1 MYLSLLLR
9 GSLDALKAS
18 FEIIEEFLLKRN
30 QELQGDIGFLIS
42 SLKPLEDLS
51 RLCASKPALIANNQ

>member
-9 GSLDALKAS
+9 GSLDALQAS

-42 SLKPLEDLS
+42 SLIPLEDLS
-51 RLCASKPALIANNQ
+51 RRCASKPALIANNQ